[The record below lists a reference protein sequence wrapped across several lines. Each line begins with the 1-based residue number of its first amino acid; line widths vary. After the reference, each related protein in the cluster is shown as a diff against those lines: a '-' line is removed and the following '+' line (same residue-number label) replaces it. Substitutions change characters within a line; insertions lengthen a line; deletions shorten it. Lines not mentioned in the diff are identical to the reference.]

1 MILILWGSLLLTVL
15 WLGLPVL
22 WEAAIL
28 PALKRI
34 ELQ

>member
-1 MILILWGSLLLTVL
+1 MIILWGSLLAAIL

-22 WEAAIL
+22 WEAVIL